1 MLVRCQPSLLT
12 TLCVCQQ
19 SVQLHAGEMPAISAE
34 CSSTTANVRRRQLF
48 LFLAVSRVLY
58 GYEEAHMALR
68 LMCAIQVGLNDSSY
82 DGTSP
87 QRHQLLRQGLVV
99 CPEYLKVFRELAT
112 DSSES
117 CFVAIIAASSV
128 LGFTVESY

>member
-1 MLVRCQPSLLT
+1 MT
-12 TLCVCQQ
+12 TLCVHQQ

-34 CSSTTANVRRRQLF
+34 HSSTTANVRRRQLF
-48 LFLAVSRVLY
+48 LFLAASRDLY

-99 CPEYLKVFRELAT
+99 CPEYLQVFRELAT

-117 CFVAIIAASSV
+117 CFAAIIAASSM
-128 LGFTVESY
+128 LGFAVESY